1 VYRILRAEGLD
12 RRPVQAAP
20 EKPAEKF
27 KEYQHGFVRP
37 DVKRLRTRNGKL
49 RKRCLSVAT
58 S

>member
-1 VYRILRAEGLD
+1 MYRILRAEGLN

-20 EKPAEKF
+20 EKPADKF
-27 KEYQHGFVRP
+27 KEYQHGFVRL

-49 RKRCLSVAT
+49 RKRYLFVVT